1 MSFIELERV
10 SRFYLVNK
18 SEKKYVL
25 KNITLS
31 FPCTGL
37 ISVIGKSGCGKTT
50 LLNIIGK
57 LDNPSEG
64 NVYYDGESVSSFK
77 EKSLTEFRKN
87 CVSYI
92 FQHYHLLEN
101 QTVLYNI
108 MLPALLNG
116 DSFAKAKKKALSL
129 IDSFSIT
136 KEMLY
141 KKCSKLSG
149 GEKERVAVMRSF
161 INEPKVILADEPTGA
176 LDKDNALLV
185 MESLKKASRTS
196 LVIMVTHNEELAR
209 VYSDRIISMRDGLI
223 VGDERINVLKNSQ
236 ITKSK
241 RSTKSNPN
249 WYNKIIAGNFS
260 KRFKRNLFS
269 ISALAIGL
277 TASMLIFGFS
287 NGAYPSISLSAEKQF
302 DYGVASI
309 SKENKIESEDSP
321 IALIQTM
328 RCNEDEISDLEA
340 QYTSLRFCVSYDSL
354 ISPIPDIY
362 INEEEL
368 SGFSYLPV
376 YSFVDKSTDHALLDK
391 GKIPVID
398 TLNQVLI
405 NQVAYNQ
412 LKRILKADPLNSYLR
427 INQNGAFTFYTDDI
441 EKPYITDYFVY
452 DRLVQ
457 IVGVVKELTFLNTP
471 KIFYSYV
478 ALDKYLD
485 ETLLNN
491 LSDYQGEIT
500 WKDRVINAADN
511 EYISNYAHKVF
522 LKNRQDVYQFKEL
535 ESALNSKYSFSCNAF
550 IIEETLFSLVDAASV
565 GMEVFLVIALVGTA
579 MIIGIISFA
588 SYSEDIKDSAIML
601 CLGAKRD
608 EITTL
613 YIFENLL
620 LGTISVFVS
629 FVIASLIQSPI
640 NKLIEQFTSLV
651 SIIDIPF
658 KTFHH
663 RPFLFPLLIV
673 VGAYL
678 VCFIATYLPIAFSKK
693 ISLKEVLKAND

>member
-398 TLNQVLI
+398 TLNQVVI

-412 LKRILKADPLNSYLR
+412 LKGILKADPLNSYLR